1 MMQTFV
7 PLVPACSSLQEQ
19 GFLAC
24 TSRSSGIYPPLFLCS
39 LNIYIYSGRKRF
51 DKVKFDI
58 VNWVRRLLGKCVIKP
73 EQRNRATTNRPHN

>member
-24 TSRSSGIYPPLFLCS
+24 TSRFSGIYPPLFSCS

-51 DKVKFDI
+51 DKVKFYN

-73 EQRNRATTNRPHN
+73 EQRNKRDN